1 VRENT
6 TSVVDDD
13 DDDDDDVTV
22 EDPHNY
28 QLDDTD
34 ADQDR

>member
-6 TSVVDDD
+6 TSVVD